1 MTILRGFLLHMS
13 GFKQKINFFYDYS
26 KSLLQFL
33 AIIRDSAPGAAVF
46 IAIALLL
53 QGTIPAASVWITK
66 QIVDAVA
73 TATQREYLSARL
85 FWSLIVAWVGL
96 LLLSN
101 ALNPWVTAL
110 QGNLN
115 DKLNAHL
122 NLLLIRK
129 AGKLPDLS
137 RFEDPRFYDEL
148 QLIRTQIFQPFG
160 LLASLYR
167 GGPQLL
173 TIITMFGLLIP
184 IGWWIP
190 VLILATTFP
199 QTYISLQLQKKAWDV
214 ATLKSSESRNL
225 QYCQFVMLT
234 DTYAKEVLLFRLG
247 PFFSKQY
254 VEVFQNVYRAM
265 SSLRQKQ
272 AYWSTS
278 LAVLSTAGNAFAF
291 YWVIQQSFSGRL
303 SPGNVL
309 LIIQALAYIQ
319 QGLSQL
325 VQTSTMLY
333 DALLYMKRFFAFLES
348 KPMMIVRSPGKPVP
362 LPVRQGITFER
373 VHFCYPDGRV
383 ALKNVSFTIYPGE
396 TVALVGEN
404 GAGKTSIVKLLARF
418 YDPTDGIIWV
428 DGEKLQDLDLEA
440 WREQI
445 AIAFQDFGRY
455 ALTLG
460 ENIALGDLS
469 ALDDLERL
477 KSAEEKADLQNLVAR
492 LPDGLQTLLGKQFGG
507 TEISGGEWQKLAL
520 ARSFIREKAQI
531 LILDEPT
538 ASLDPRSEQQ
548 VYHQFTTLKQ
558 DKTSI
563 LITHRLASV
572 SMADRILV
580 LKNGYLIEEGTHA
593 ELLKQDGE
601 YAILWKM
608 QAKQYSL

>member
-1 MTILRGFLLHMS
+1 MS
-13 GFKQKINFFYDYS
+13 GFKQKLNLIYDYS

-85 FWSLIVAWVGL
+85 SGSLIGAWVGL

-115 DKLNAHL
+115 DKLNAHF

-129 AGKLPDLS
+129 AEKLPDLS

-214 ATLKSSESRNL
+214 STLKSSESRKL

-234 DTYAKEVLLFRLG
+234 DTYAKEVILFRLG
-247 PFFSKQY
+247 SFFSKQY

-309 LIIQALAYIQ
+309 LIVQALAYIE

-333 DALLYMKRFFAFLES
+333 DALLYMKRFFTFLES

-362 LPVRQGITFER
+362 LPIRQGITFEK

-404 GAGKTSIVKLLARF
+404 GAGKTSIIKLLARF

-428 DGEKLQDLDLEA
+428 DGEKLQDLDIEA

-477 KSAEEKADLQNLVAR
+477 KGAEEKADLQNLVAR

-580 LKNGYLIEEGTHA
+580 LKNGCLIEEGTHA
-593 ELLKQDGE
+593 ELLGRDGE
-601 YAILWKM
+601 YAILWRM
-608 QAKQYSL
+608 QAEQYSF